1 MHHPHHSIHDQ
12 AARTGGT
19 QPQIFSSDIWALAQ
33 LSDYPLGVPLDH
45 PAELPYAI
53 EDLRNKRFA
62 AVGRTTPDSSR
73 IAELVPGG
81 DGARGHVGAAARVL
95 DDVGLVH
102 CVAPVCS

>member
-81 DGARGHVGAAARVL
+81 DFLFVAAFSLPTAL
-95 DDVGLVH
+95 PKTLK
-102 CVAPVCS
+102 PPQTP